1 MISIDVFLDHTCPF
15 SYMAFSA
22 VRRAMATTS
31 VPMAVTW
38 RPLPIAG
45 GGMYLSPADA
55 AMHAARQSAEWPQV
69 QALAASRFGLTLRPP
84 IWGMDAHAPAA
95 AAHWVRQVQPDAETE
110 FHQALFTTGF
120 ESERDLGDPAAPA
133 DSDGSAA
140 STDNNKSR
148 SMADIG
154 DPATLAAIARSIGVD
169 PSGLEEYL
177 TTGAMQLALAAD
189 AAMAEA
195 HGATAVPAILVGG
208 SHLLL
213 GAQPEAVL
221 RMTVAQMA
229 ARDFGRSD
237 DRVGTGE
244 ARAVV
249 ATESTGAAAVTE

>member
-22 VRRAMATTS
+22 VRRAMASTS
-31 VPMAVTW
+31 ATMPGAMSVTW

-110 FHQALFTTGF
+110 FHQALFSAGF
-120 ESERDLGDPAAPA
+120 ESERDLGDSAVPA
-133 DSDGSAA
+133 DSGDAGPPA
-140 STDNNKSR
+140 NNNHPR
-148 SMADIG
+148 SLADIG
-154 DPATLAAIARSIGVD
+154 NPVTLAAIARSIGVD
-169 PSGLEEYL
+169 PSGLEECL

-229 ARDFGRSD
+229 SRDTSR
-237 DRVGTGE
+237 T
-244 ARAVV
+244 VV
-249 ATESTGAAAVTE
+249 AGTVE